1 MGVAISVV
9 RSGPQAVD
17 DSISTPYSQQ
27 VTVPVLSNDVAGAQP
42 LQPSSMSIVSAPS
55 SGSATVNP
63 DGSISYTP
71 NAGFVGSDSLTYQV
85 CDNSTPTFLC
95 DTATVTIVVQ
105 PLSGAGI
112 QYRLVTIDYDLLG
125 NAIAATVQTRT
136 PASAKVANV
145 QLSTD
150 SSGLAPVVSG
160 PTTGAACDA
169 ASPAG
174 FCDQFHEIKFS
185 DDPCLVRDAELV
197 LTAEFKCADGA
208 DPSTCGYQSV
218 QSSFRLD
225 NLILTYDACPRVV
238 QYGVDSAA
246 SFLRLHDDVPRAV
259 PVSAPAL
266 QSSTLYG
273 RCSVEPLAGST
284 FQSVTLTAMKVFQ
297 QDAAGPID
305 LGDQLNAAFMIMLS
319 PLTSNNPTN
328 PIWDFDLFMEPTVF
342 LLANTYYLEATLD
355 PTFENTGTLTRK
367 LRIPLTRKM
376 LARRGNAVLRRALS
390 NPGAMDLV
398 AVSGRAEES
407 NNNQQQEGV
416 FSNIFALRASEE
428 EEVAEQPEAS
438 GSNTA
443 MIAGIAGGI
452 AGLVVV
458 AAFIVVVVV
467 VKKRRRTRDRSA
479 SDAPLTAPNTEL
491 SDIQIM

>member
-1 MGVAISVV
+1 MGY
-9 RSGPQAVD
+9 AVF
-17 DSISTPYSQQ
+17 Q
-27 VTVPVLSNDVAGAQP
+27 N
-42 LQPSSMSIVSAPS
+42 
-55 SGSATVNP
+55 
-63 DGSISYTP
+63 SYTM
-71 NAGFVGSDSLTYQV
+71 NQ
-85 CDNSTPTFLC
+85 
-95 DTATVTIVVQ
+95 
-105 PLSGAGI
+105 
-112 QYRLVTIDYDLLG
+112 
-125 NAIAATVQTRT
+125 
-136 PASAKVANV
+136 
-145 QLSTD
+145 
-150 SSGLAPVVSG
+150 
-160 PTTGAACDA
+160 
-169 ASPAG
+169 
-174 FCDQFHEIKFS
+174 
-185 DDPCLVRDAELV
+185 
-197 LTAEFKCADGA
+197 
-208 DPSTCGYQSV
+208 
-218 QSSFRLD
+218 
-225 NLILTYDACPRVV
+225 LILTYDACPRVV

-319 PLTSNNPTN
+319 PLTSNSPTN

-355 PTFENTGTLTRK
+355 LTFENTGTLTRK
-367 LRIPLTRKM
+367 LQIPLTRKM

-398 AVSGRAEES
+398 AVSGRAEDNS
-407 NNNQQQEGV
+407 NSNRQEEGV
-416 FSNIFALRASEE
+416 FSNIFALGASEE

-458 AAFIVVVVV
+458 AAFIVVGVV

>member
-1 MGVAISVV
+1 MGGTLLAELAFSTVWWRLTTTFWESRLEQWSRPGPPSRPRCRMCSLCPTDLVDRLECRQWCRDRRRERLAIL
-9 RSGPQAVD
+9 
-17 DSISTPYSQQ
+17 
-27 VTVPVLSNDVAGAQP
+27 PVLLD
-42 LQPSSMSIVSAPS
+42 
-55 SGSATVNP
+55 SAT
-63 DGSISYTP
+63 SSTKSS
-71 NAGFVGSDSLTYQV
+71 FLT
-85 CDNSTPTFLC
+85 
-95 DTATVTIVVQ
+95 I
-105 PLSGAGI
+105 
-112 QYRLVTIDYDLLG
+112 
-125 NAIAATVQTRT
+125 
-136 PASAKVANV
+136 
-145 QLSTD
+145 
-150 SSGLAPVVSG
+150 LA
-160 PTTGAACDA
+160 
-169 ASPAG
+169 
-174 FCDQFHEIKFS
+174 
-185 DDPCLVRDAELV
+185 
-197 LTAEFKCADGA
+197 CADGS
-208 DPSTCGYQSV
+208 DPSTCGYAVFQNSYTMN
-218 QSSFRLD
+218 Q
-225 NLILTYDACPRVV
+225 LIMTYDACPRVV

-266 QSSTLYG
+266 QSSTLHG
-273 RCSVEPLAGST
+273 RCSVEPLAGPT

-305 LGDQLNAAFMIMLS
+305 LGNQLNAAFMIMLS

-355 PTFENTGTLTRK
+355 LTFENTGTLTRK
-367 LRIPLTRKM
+367 LQIPLTRKM

-390 NPGAMDLV
+390 KSGGARDLV
-398 AVSGRAEES
+398 AVSGRAEDNS
-407 NNNQQQEGV
+407 NSNQQEEGV

-428 EEVAEQPEAS
+428 EEVAEQPEQN

-467 VKKRRRTRDRSA
+467 LKKRRRTRDRSA

-491 SDIQIM
+491 SDIQIL

>member
-1 MGVAISVV
+1 MGF
-9 RSGPQAVD
+9 Q
-17 DSISTPYSQQ
+17 
-27 VTVPVLSNDVAGAQP
+27 N
-42 LQPSSMSIVSAPS
+42 
-55 SGSATVNP
+55 
-63 DGSISYTP
+63 SYTM
-71 NAGFVGSDSLTYQV
+71 NQ
-85 CDNSTPTFLC
+85 
-95 DTATVTIVVQ
+95 
-105 PLSGAGI
+105 
-112 QYRLVTIDYDLLG
+112 
-125 NAIAATVQTRT
+125 
-136 PASAKVANV
+136 
-145 QLSTD
+145 
-150 SSGLAPVVSG
+150 
-160 PTTGAACDA
+160 
-169 ASPAG
+169 
-174 FCDQFHEIKFS
+174 
-185 DDPCLVRDAELV
+185 
-197 LTAEFKCADGA
+197 
-208 DPSTCGYQSV
+208 
-218 QSSFRLD
+218 
-225 NLILTYDACPRVV
+225 LILTYDACPRVV

-246 SFLRLHDDVPRAV
+246 SLLRLHDDVPRAV

-266 QSSTLYG
+266 QSSTLYV

-355 PTFENTGTLTRK
+355 LTLENTGTLTRK
-367 LRIPLTRKM
+367 LQIPLTRKM

-390 NPGAMDLV
+390 NSAGGAMDLV
-398 AVSGRAEES
+398 AVSGRADDNNS
-407 NNNQQQEGV
+407 NNQQQQEGV
-416 FSNIFALRASEE
+416 FSLRASEE